1 MHVCSQLDNEKLHK
15 HQNWQKGCP
24 CHGWPCTAVPRSK
37 DHMSRSPEE
46 WMPWP
51 KISYTF
57 WIGQTSN
64 LYTDG
69 ARRPTLTFVMTSKL
83 KTASL
88 LKSPLAGGGGIL
100 WQPHCRLHSLLCIVY
115 VCVHIDRA
123 VQKWVGKKYH
133 HKTRLRQCQGE
144 HRIVILAEDVWHI

>member
-1 MHVCSQLDNEKLHK
+1 
-15 HQNWQKGCP
+15 
-24 CHGWPCTAVPRSK
+24 
-37 DHMSRSPEE
+37 MSRSPEE

-57 WIGQTSN
+57 WMGQTSN

-83 KTASL
+83 KTGWL

-144 HRIVILAEDVWHI
+144 HRIVILLNMYGTYSFFFISVTSLSPLGSCLTGLCFVFIKVQIPHQICRS